1 MKRKLDLDKV
11 EAALKKAGRDALTG
25 PRDIRSGKFVG
36 RDATSG
42 KFVETVGPHTD
53 KLRRKSS

>member
-1 MKRKLDLDKV
+1 MKRRLDLDKV

-25 PRDIRSGKFVG
+25 PKDVRSGKFVA

-42 KFVETVGPHTD
+42 KFVENVKRQNQ
-53 KLRRKSS
+53 KLSK

>member
-11 EAALKKAGRDALTG
+11 EAALKKAGRDALMG
-25 PRDIRSGKFVG
+25 PKDVRSGKFVA

-42 KFVETVGPHTD
+42 KFVEKVERRND
-53 KLRRKSS
+53 KLSKQS

>member
-11 EAALKKAGRDALTG
+11 EAALRKAGRDALTG
-25 PRDIRSGKFVG
+25 PKDVRSGKFVG

-42 KFVETVGPHTD
+42 KFVEKVEPRTD
-53 KLRRKSS
+53 KLSKKS